1 MCLLSTT
8 NDIFKVLIYEHL
20 RRLLYFKNKAD
31 LKDITF
37 GGEYIY
43 VLNVIKNLVEDQI
56 YYLSERQETL
66 VN

>member
-8 NDIFKVLIYEHL
+8 NDIFKILIYEHL

-37 GGEYIY
+37 GKEYIY
-43 VLNVIKNLVEDQI
+43 VLNVIKN
-56 YYLSERQETL
+56 
-66 VN
+66 